1 MLVMVARYTL
11 LSEARHR
18 TIEIGS
24 FPQFRSAHRHVVQ
37 QLETK
42 PGSLLCLGGLVNHC
56 PDQFRFHGILR
67 GGDRMEFVR
76 IRIGGL
82 DDQVRP
88 VAFPFRLS
96 DLGNRVR
103 PLLLCRFL
111 RILAAEA
118 SPFSMAFCRS

>member
-1 MLVMVARYTL
+1 
-11 LSEARHR
+11 
-18 TIEIGS
+18 
-24 FPQFRSAHRHVVQ
+24 
-37 QLETK
+37 
-42 PGSLLCLGGLVNHC
+42 
-56 PDQFRFHGILR
+56 
-67 GGDRMEFVR
+67 MEFVR

-118 SPFSMAFCRS
+118 QSLLDGFLPLVAAPLDFLQVTGKIIL